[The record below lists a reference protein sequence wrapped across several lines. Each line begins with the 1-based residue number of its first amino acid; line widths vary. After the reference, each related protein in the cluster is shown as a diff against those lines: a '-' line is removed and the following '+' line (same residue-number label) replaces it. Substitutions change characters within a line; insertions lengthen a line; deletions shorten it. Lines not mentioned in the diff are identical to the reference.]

1 MVFTEYKRSSLRA
14 FHLRSKIRRL
24 VTSSNDDVIDDVITP
39 PLTPNSTYG
48 NTTRKVSKPF

>member
-24 VTSSNDDVIDDVITP
+24 VTSSNDDEYTKGSDVITP
-39 PLTPNSTYG
+39 PLTPNYG
-48 NTTRKVSKPF
+48 DITRKV